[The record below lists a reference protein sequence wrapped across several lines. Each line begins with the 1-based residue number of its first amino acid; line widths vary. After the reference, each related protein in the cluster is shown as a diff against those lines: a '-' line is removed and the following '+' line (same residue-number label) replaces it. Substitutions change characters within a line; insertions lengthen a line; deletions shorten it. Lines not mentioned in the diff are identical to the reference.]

1 MSDTAKKSRG
11 GPLEGVRVL
20 EITKVWAGP
29 YAGKLLAFL
38 GAEVIKVESN
48 GNLDEMR
55 AYGGVDVNHAP
66 YFMSINPEILSVQV
80 NLKTEEGMK
89 QLRDMI
95 AKSDIV
101 LNNIRPGAMERMG
114 LDYAGMR
121 AIKKDIIAVSIKMY
135 GNDGPLGYQTGYA
148 PCFAALGGLNH
159 LVGYEGGPPLGINMR
174 YGDSTVGTSAA
185 FAAIVALLHRERT
198 GEGQFVDVSAVET
211 MASLIGDSLLEYS
224 LTGKMP
230 DVDGNAHP
238 NMAPHGCYPCADGE
252 WVSLAVANDAEW
264 RALCGA
270 MEKPG
275 LSDDTKFASLSQR
288 LANRHELDTIVAAFT
303 QAYGVAALAERLR
316 NAGVAAFKSQSAP
329 DVIQDEHLWAR
340 DFYKFVTDA
349 EEGARPIVGV
359 PWRMSKTSAS
369 VTRGAPLL
377 GEHNDYVY
385 REILGLSEEKL
396 EELIRDGVVD

>member
-1 MSDTAKKSRG
+1 MVEPAKQSRG
-11 GPLEGVRVL
+11 GPLAGVRVL
-20 EITKVWAGP
+20 EIAKVWAGP

-66 YFMSINPEILSVQV
+66 YFMSINPEILSVQM
-80 NLKTEEGMK
+80 NLKSEKGMK
-89 QLRDMI
+89 QLRDMV

-114 LDYAGMR
+114 LGYDGLR
-121 AIKKDIIAVSIKMY
+121 AIRPDIIAVSIKMY

-174 YGDSTVGTSAA
+174 YGDSTVGAAAA
-185 FAAIVALLHRERT
+185 FAAIVALVHRERT

-211 MASLIGDSLLEYS
+211 MASMIGDSLLEYS
-224 LTGKMP
+224 LTGEMP
-230 DVDGNAHP
+230 DVDGNTHSD
-238 NMAPHGCYPCADGE
+238 MAPHGCYPCQNGE
-252 WVSLAVANDAEW
+252 WISITVASNDEW

-270 MEKPG
+270 MKSPS
-275 LSDDTKFASLSQR
+275 LADDPKFSNLGQR
-288 LANRHELDTIVAAFT
+288 LTNRHLLDELLAAFT
-303 QAYGVAALAERLR
+303 QTHGANTLAERLR
-316 NAGVAAFKSQSAP
+316 NAGVSAFKSQSAP
-329 DVIQDEHLWAR
+329 EVIQDEHLWSR
-340 DFYKFVTDA
+340 EFYKFVTDA

-359 PWRMSKTSAS
+359 PWRMSRASAS
-369 VTRGAPLL
+369 VTHGAPQL

-385 REILGLSEEKL
+385 RNILGLSEEKFA
-396 EELIRDGVVD
+396 ELVSSGVVD

>member
-1 MSDTAKKSRG
+1 MGDTARPSRG
-11 GPLEGVRVL
+11 GPLAGVRVL

-55 AYGGVDVNHAP
+55 AYGGVDINHAP

-80 NLKTEEGMK
+80 NLKSEEGMK

-95 AKSDIV
+95 GKSDIV

-114 LDYAGMR
+114 LDYDGMR

-159 LVGYEGGPPLGINMR
+159 LVGYEGGCPLGVNMR

-198 GEGQFVDVSAVET
+198 GEGQFIDVSAVET
-211 MASLIGDSLLEYS
+211 MASLIGDSLLQYS
-224 LTGKMP
+224 LTGK
-230 DVDGNAHP
+230 
-238 NMAPHGCYPCADGE
+238 C
-252 WVSLAVANDAEW
+252 
-264 RALCGA
+264 R
-270 MEKPG
+270 
-275 LSDDTKFASLSQR
+275 T
-288 LANRHELDTIVAAFT
+288 
-303 QAYGVAALAERLR
+303 
-316 NAGVAAFKSQSAP
+316 
-329 DVIQDEHLWAR
+329 
-340 DFYKFVTDA
+340 
-349 EEGARPIVGV
+349 
-359 PWRMSKTSAS
+359 
-369 VTRGAPLL
+369 
-377 GEHNDYVY
+377 
-385 REILGLSEEKL
+385 
-396 EELIRDGVVD
+396 

>member
-1 MSDTAKKSRG
+1 MSNTSKKSRG

-80 NLKTEEGMK
+80 NLKSEEGMK

-114 LDYAGMR
+114 LGYNGMR

-159 LVGYEGGPPLGINMR
+159 LVGYEGGRPLRINMR

-198 GEGQFVDVSAVET
+198 GEGQFIDVSAVET

-230 DVDGNAHP
+230 DVDGNAHADS
-238 NMAPHGCYPCADGE
+238 APHGCYPCASGE
-252 WVSLAVANDAEW
+252 WISIAVASDDEW
-264 RALCGA
+264 RALCSA
-270 MEKPG
+270 TDKPG
-275 LSDDTKFASLSQR
+275 L
-288 LANRHELDTIVAAFT
+288 
-303 QAYGVAALAERLR
+303 AED
-316 NAGVAAFKSQSAP
+316 P
-329 DVIQDEHLWAR
+329 
-340 DFYKFVTDA
+340 KFVD
-349 EEGARPIVGV
+349 
-359 PWRMSKTSAS
+359 
-369 VTRGAPLL
+369 L
-377 GEHNDYVY
+377 
-385 REILGLSEEKL
+385 
-396 EELIRDGVVD
+396 